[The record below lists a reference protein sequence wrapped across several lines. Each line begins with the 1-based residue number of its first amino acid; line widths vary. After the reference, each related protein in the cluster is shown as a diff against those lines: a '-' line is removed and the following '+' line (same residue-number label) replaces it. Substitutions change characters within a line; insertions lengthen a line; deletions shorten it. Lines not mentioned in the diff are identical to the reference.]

1 MYLFYGVFT
10 LTGFFVWKRRNVV
23 PEPNIEAVGA

>member
-10 LTGFFVWKRRNVV
+10 LIGFFVWARARTGSRFEGKRV
-23 PEPNIEAVGA
+23 PV